1 MRRLI
6 LQFPDNGQ
14 QDRRIELAILL
25 VSILVL
31 ISVFYQ
37 FRQVSEEVNY
47 WNIRVERLEQQ
58 QKPKVTHRT
67 RASSRNRGR
76 EIGQEI
82 RKEIVKANA
91 ILGQINLPWEAL
103 FNSVEQAINEDV
115 ALLTLQ
121 PNIGSQSLRI
131 GGEARNMSVLL
142 DFVEA
147 IEREAIFKNAHLLN
161 YKIKQDNPHRPINF
175 LLTASWIESI

>member
-1 MRRLI
+1 MRRLK
-6 LQFPDNGQ
+6 LHFPDSGQ
-14 QDRRIELAILL
+14 QDQRTEWIVLLAGILL
-25 VSILVL
+25 LSF
-31 ISVFYQ
+31 VFFQ
-37 FRQVSEEVNY
+37 FKQVSEEVNY
-47 WNIRVERLEQQ
+47 WNVRVERLEQQ

-67 RASSRNRGR
+67 RASSRNRER

-91 ILGQINLPWEAL
+91 ILGQINLPWEGL
-103 FNSVEQAINEDV
+103 FNSVEQAIGEDV

-121 PNIGSQSLRI
+121 PNVGSQSLRI

-147 IEREAIFKNAHLLN
+147 LEREAIFKNVHLLN
-161 YKIKQDNPHRPINF
+161 YKVRQDSPHRQINF
-175 LLTASWIESI
+175 LLSATWIE